1 MKRVLSVV
9 LTLMI
14 LLSLIPGSVFAAEPF
29 TRADAAV
36 FLAESFALADI
47 HALQLEGM
55 EETPKEL
62 GYAASS
68 EAITAKNVIAAA
80 KDCVKRPDAPK
91 IEAVVNALLLPLDA
105 DGLSFKPDAPI
116 TVREMASA
124 VAKGMYGADLKIDHL
139 KKAIDDGLF
148 KASDITDEPIT
159 KEQVGTLFA
168 FLKETKLVAMF
179 ATADIHGNY
188 IPYRSSDGKFEI
200 GSVAR
205 IKTVMD
211 EVRTAVGED
220 NVIYVDGGDSP
231 YNTTLANVTLGK
243 VSVDA
248 LRTPRSPIWSPTPCS
263 TSSPTTSP
271 TSASS
276 TAAVCARLSR
286 RARSRSRSA
295 TPSCRL
301 TTT

>member
-1 MKRVLSVV
+1 M
-9 LTLMI
+9 
-14 LLSLIPGSVFAAEPF
+14 
-29 TRADAAV
+29 
-36 FLAESFALADI
+36 AESFALADI
-47 HALQLEGM
+47 HALQIEGM

-116 TVREMASA
+116 TVREMATA

-159 KEQVGTLFA
+159 KERSA
-168 FLKETKLVAMF
+168 
-179 ATADIHGNY
+179 
-188 IPYRSSDGKFEI
+188 RSSPSSRKRSSSPCSQLRTSTATTSPIDPPTASSEI

-211 EVRTAVGED
+211 EVHAVGED

-231 YNTTLANVTLGK
+231 VQHHAGQRHLGQG
-243 VSVDA
+243 
-248 LRTPRSPIWSPTPCS
+248 LRRR
-263 TSSPTTSP
+263 
-271 TSASS
+271 AQ
-276 TAAVCARLSR
+276 
-286 RARSRSRSA
+286 RARSKRHRPLQPRFRLFSA
-295 TPSCRL
+295 KSPESARQSKLRHALGQHQVPRGKVYEGEKTYPFGDYITRHRRRPEVRHL
-301 TTT
+301 LA